1 MKIRDIMRSPFT
13 ILDTDSLGTA
23 ERAMARWQIRHLP
36 VVSGG
41 HILGMLSQRDILA
54 ARAHADPDDDWWTIR
69 VHDAMSQP
77 VQTCGPDD
85 SLTEVAGRLAAS
97 KIGAL
102 PVVELG
108 KVIGIV
114 TVTDVLEGEVRA
126 AMGPSA
132 AARTIAADVMTPLPQ
147 TVTPESS
154 LVEAVERMVG
164 HRIRHLPV
172 VDDSSTVVGML
183 SERDV
188 RTRVGDPV
196 AFAGGKHDGFG
207 QLRVKDVMS
216 KPAIAVPFDRPLAEV
231 ARSFADHRIGAVPVI
246 DKFGALVGIVSYID
260 ALRMVSA

>member
-1 MKIRDIMRSPFT
+1 MKIRDIMRRPFT
-13 ILDTDSLGTA
+13 ILDTDTLGTA

-41 HILGMLSQRDILA
+41 RILGMLSQRDILA

-69 VHDAMSQP
+69 VHDAMTQP

-102 PVVELG
+102 PVVEVG
-108 KVIGIV
+108 QVIGIV

-132 AARTIAADVMTPLPQ
+132 AARTIASDVMTPLPQ

-154 LVEAVERMVG
+154 LVDAVARMIG
-164 HRIRHLPV
+164 HRIRHLR
-172 VDDSSTVVGML
+172 SSTARAPSSGCCR
-183 SERDV
+183 SEMSGRGSAIRSRSPEASTTASV
-188 RTRVGDPV
+188 SCASRT
-196 AFAGGKHDGFG
+196 
-207 QLRVKDVMS
+207 
-216 KPAIAVPFDRPLAEV
+216 
-231 ARSFADHRIGAVPVI
+231 
-246 DKFGALVGIVSYID
+246 
-260 ALRMVSA
+260 